1 MSILIEGM
9 EMPKSCHSCPM
20 CFMRFCQAG
29 DRELSERE
37 TRPNAK
43 RPEDCPLVPV
53 PPHGRL
59 IDADAL
65 METTDGI
72 WDCNDLY
79 FQPNDKICDPNDCK
93 GCKWRET
100 MDCFRRMVRHAPTII
115 PAEDEHTMD
124 EFMYGQE
131 GNPNDGSM

>member
-1 MSILIEGM
+1 MGVYIKGM
-9 EMPKSCHSCPM
+9 EMPKSCGN
-20 CFMRFCQAG
+20 CFFDSHCDNWRLRNWGAPPP
-29 DRELSERE
+29 D
-37 TRPNAK
+37 
-43 RPEDCPLVPV
+43 DCPLVPV

-65 METTDGI
+65 TETTDGI

-115 PAEDEHTMD
+115 PAE
-124 EFMYGQE
+124 E
-131 GNPNDGSM
+131 GET

>member
-1 MSILIEGM
+1 MSFLIEGM
-9 EMPKSCHSCPM
+9 EMPRSRPACIVIDAAG
-20 CFMRFCQAG
+20 QARRYDLNN
-29 DRELSERE
+29 DRYSDDKLFE
-37 TRPNAK
+37 TIS
-43 RPEDCPLVPV
+43 V

-65 METTDGI
+65 TETTDGI

-100 MDCFRRMVRHAPTII
+100 MDCFRRMVKHAPTII
-115 PAEDEHTMD
+115 PAEEK
-124 EFMYGQE
+124 QL
-131 GNPNDGSM
+131 